1 MTQILSNQEI
11 ETLRIAL
18 SEGKLDTEKTYL
30 EKEIQPYDFVSKKHL
45 PPKLSTILNMVF
57 HRFTLNFRASLS
69 LWLRKVVR
77 MELCPVDNQTFGEFV
92 ETLPSLCWINTIE
105 IEPLRGEFLFI
116 LETELVLA
124 LIDLLCGGSGTPI
137 NREGATT
144 FATLEQSLIKKIV
157 SIALSDLEDAWNS
170 IIKVRS
176 VLKNIEFNPQLLTTF
191 AADEPL
197 AIIPIRVT
205 IEKVVSNIVFGI
217 PHFSLNPLKERSMER
232 EGVQLTSSWTKE
244 ILNRL
249 LDTEVE
255 LIAELGEVEMTL
267 REIIDLKKGSM
278 INLNKGISD
287 KVVVKIQGIP
297 KFEGYPVQFKG
308 NKAIRISIE
317 GGKDET
323 SNSRG
328 KD

>member
-1 MTQILSNQEI
+1 MAQILSNQEI
-11 ETLRIAL
+11 ETLRMAL
-18 SEGKLDTEKTYL
+18 SEKRLDTEKEYPK
-30 EKEIQPYDFVSKKHL
+30 KEVQPYDFVTKRHPS
-45 PPKLSTILNMVF
+45 PKLSTILNVVF

-69 LWLRKVVR
+69 LRLRKVVR

-170 IIKVRS
+170 VVKAKS

-197 AIIPIRVT
+197 VIIPIRVT
-205 IEKVVSNIVFGI
+205 IEKVVSNMVFGI

-249 LDTEVE
+249 LDAEVE

-267 REIIDLKKGSM
+267 REIGNLKKGSI

-287 KVVVKIQGIP
+287 KVTVKIEGIP
-297 KFEGYPVQFKG
+297 KFEGYPVQFRG

-323 SNSRG
+323 GGS
-328 KD
+328 KPKE

>member
-11 ETLRIAL
+11 ETLRMAL

-30 EKEIQPYDFVSKKHL
+30 EKKIQPYDFVSKKHL
-45 PPKLSTILNMVF
+45 PPKLSTILNVVF
-57 HRFTLNFRASLS
+57 HRFILNFRASLS
-69 LWLRKVVR
+69 LRLRKVVR
-77 MELCPVDNQTFGEFV
+77 MELFSIDNQTFGEFV
-92 ETLPSLCWINTIE
+92 EALPSMCWINIIE
-105 IEPLRGEFLFI
+105 IEPLRGECLFI

-144 FATLEQSLIKKIV
+144 FAPLEQSLIKRIV
-157 SIALSDLEDAWNS
+157 SIALSNLEDAWNS
-170 IIKVRS
+170 VIKVRS

-191 AADEPL
+191 ATDEPL

-205 IEKVVSNIVFGI
+205 IEEVVSNMVFGI

-232 EGVQLTSSWTKE
+232 EGVQLASSWTKE
-244 ILNRL
+244 ILNSL
-249 LDTEVE
+249 LDTKVE
-255 LIAELGEVEMTL
+255 LIAELGQIEMTL

-297 KFEGYPVQFKG
+297 KFKGYPVQFRG

-323 SNSRG
+323 GGS
-328 KD
+328 KPKE